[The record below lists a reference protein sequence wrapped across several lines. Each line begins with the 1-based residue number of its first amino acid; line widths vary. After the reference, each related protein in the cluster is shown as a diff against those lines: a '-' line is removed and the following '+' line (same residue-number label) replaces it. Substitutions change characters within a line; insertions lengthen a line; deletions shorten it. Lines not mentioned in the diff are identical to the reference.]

1 MSDLISFVPPSTTN
15 SGASAAQSAATLSNN
30 FDTFLTILT
39 AQIQNQDPLEPM
51 DSTQFTQ
58 QLVQFSGV
66 EQQIRANSQL
76 ETLIKT
82 TNSSAGAALSGYLG
96 QEAVV
101 DSAGAQFTGDPIKW
115 QYELPKEASSATIT
129 VTDAAG
135 KVLYSK
141 TGETKAGTH
150 EFTWNGEL
158 NKGGK
163 ASVDQPYWISV
174 VAEDANKKAITPVH
188 SLVTKITGVD
198 LTYGEPALTT
208 PAGVFAFSDIKRMN
222 TNPTPTTTTTSTTT
236 N

>member
-1 MSDLISFVPPSTTN
+1 MSDLISFVPTPAATTGN
-15 SGASAAQSAATLSNN
+15 AATSAASLSSN

-51 DSTQFTQ
+51 DSTQFTD

-66 EQQIRANSQL
+66 EQQIRVNSQL
-76 ETLIKT
+76 ETLIKS
-82 TNSSAGAALSGYLG
+82 TNSSAGASLSGYLG
-96 QEAVV
+96 QEAVI
-101 DSAGAQFTGDPIKW
+101 DSAGAQFTGDPIHW
-115 QYELPKEASSATIT
+115 RYELPTDAASTTVT

-141 TGETKAGTH
+141 TGELKAGTH
-150 EFTWNGEL
+150 DFTWNGEL
-158 NKGGK
+158 LKGGT
-163 ASVDQPYWISV
+163 ASVDKPYWISV
-174 VAEDANKKAITPVH
+174 VAEDATKKAITPVH
-188 SLVTKITGVD
+188 SLVARITGVD

-222 TNPTPTTTTTSTTT
+222 TAPAATTTV

>member
-1 MSDLISFVPPSTTN
+1 MSDLISFVPPPTATTGN
-15 SGASAAQSAATLSNN
+15 ASQSAATLSSN

-51 DSTQFTQ
+51 DSTQFTE

-66 EQQIRANSQL
+66 EQQIRVNTQL
-76 ETLIKT
+76 ETLIAA
-82 TNSSAGAALSGYLG
+82 TNSSAGASLSGYLG
-96 QEAVV
+96 QEAVI

-115 QYELPKEASSATIT
+115 KYELPTEATSTTVT

-141 TGETKAGTH
+141 TGELKAGSH
-150 EFTWNGEL
+150 DFTWNGEL
-158 NKGGK
+158 TKGGK
-163 ASVDQPYWISV
+163 AAVDQPYWISV
-174 VAEDANKKAITPVH
+174 VAEDAAKKAITPVH
-188 SLVTKITGVD
+188 SLVTRITGVD

-208 PAGVFAFSDIKRMN
+208 PAGVFAFSDIKRLN
-222 TNPTPTTTTTSTTT
+222 TNPTPAPTPATT

>member
-1 MSDLISFVPPSTTN
+1 MSDLISFVPPPATA
-15 SGASAAQSAATLSNN
+15 SGASAAQSASGLADN

-51 DSTQFTQ
+51 DSTQFTE

-66 EQQIRANSQL
+66 EQQIRVNTQL
-76 ETLIKT
+76 ETLIAA
-82 TNSSAGAALSGYLG
+82 TNSGAGASLSGYLG
-96 QEAVV
+96 QEAEI
-101 DSAGAQFTGDPIKW
+101 DTAGAQFSGDPITW
-115 QYELPKEASSATIT
+115 RYELPADAKSTTVT

-141 TGETKAGTH
+141 TGELEAGNH
-150 EFTWNGEL
+150 EFVWNGEL
-158 NKGGK
+158 NKGGT
-163 ASVDQPYWISV
+163 AAADQPYWISV
-174 VAEDANKKAITPVH
+174 VAEDANKKAITPTH

-208 PAGVFAFSDIKRMN
+208 PAGVFAFSDIKRLMN
-222 TNPTPTTTTTSTTT
+222 KDTPATT

>member
-1 MSDLISFVPPSTTN
+1 MSDLISFVPTQAPTAGN
-15 SGASAAQSAATLSNN
+15 AAQSAASLSSN

-51 DSTQFTQ
+51 DSTQFTD

-66 EQQIRANSQL
+66 EQQIRVNSQL

-82 TNSSAGAALSGYLG
+82 TNSSAGASLSGYLG

-115 QYELPKEASSATIT
+115 QYELPKDATSATVT

-141 TGETKAGTH
+141 KGELKAGTH
-150 EFTWNGEL
+150 DFTWNGEL
-158 NKGGK
+158 LKGGT
-163 ASVDQPYWISV
+163 AAVDQPYWISV
-174 VAEDANKKAITPVH
+174 VAEDAEKKAITPVH

-222 TNPTPTTTTTSTTT
+222 TAPTPAPTPATT